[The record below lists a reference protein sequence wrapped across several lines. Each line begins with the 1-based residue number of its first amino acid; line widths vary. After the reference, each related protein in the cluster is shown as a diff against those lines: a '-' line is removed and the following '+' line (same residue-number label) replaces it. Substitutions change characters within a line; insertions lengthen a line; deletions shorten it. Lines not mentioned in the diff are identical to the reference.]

1 MRTRI
6 ARLAKSKALL
16 VGLVAAVIL
25 AVAGTIIGYATLN
38 KDVTLTLDGETRTV
52 STMQGTVADVLDDE
66 GIEVTD
72 KDVVLPG
79 LDEKVTDGTR
89 ISVKFGRPLDLT
101 VDGDLK
107 TYWVNSTDVN
117 SALAEIGLRFRGAD
131 LSASRS
137 ASIGRDGLALEV
149 ATPKKLTV
157 HFAGDKPITRTVA
170 ALTVADALKELE
182 LKVDDDDLVKPAAD
196 AELGDGDK
204 IVVTKVRVET
214 RKVSDEEIA
223 FETVE
228 RSDAAMFDDES
239 EILKDG
245 RHGLRDVTY
254 RLVFRN
260 GELHKRTVVTA
271 AVTRKPVDKV
281 VKVGTKKR
289 PVETN
294 YAPGNSVWDRLAQ
307 CESGGNWA
315 TNTGNGYYGGLQF
328 SASTWRA
335 VGGTGLPH
343 QHSREEQIKRGQILQ
358 QRAGWG
364 QWPHCSAKLGLR

>member
-25 AVAGTIIGYATLN
+25 AVAGTTIGYATLN

-52 STMQGTVADVLDDE
+52 STMQGTVGDVLDDE
-66 GIEVTD
+66 GIEITD

-79 LDEKVTDGTR
+79 LDEKVSDGSR
-89 ISVKFGRPLDLT
+89 ISIKFGRPLELT
-101 VDGDLK
+101 VDGEPK

-117 SALAEIGLRFRGAD
+117 SALSEIGLRFHGAD
-131 LSASRS
+131 LSASRGT
-137 ASIGRDGLALEV
+137 SIGRDGLALEV

-157 HFAGDKPITRTVA
+157 HFGGDKPLKREVA
-170 ALTVADALKELE
+170 ALTVADVIDQLD
-182 LKVDDDDLVKPAAD
+182 LKVDDDDIVKPKLT
-196 AELGDGDK
+196 AELEDGDK
-204 IVVTKVRVET
+204 IVITKVRVET
-214 RKVSDEEIA
+214 RKVSAEEIA
-223 FETVE
+223 FKTVE
-228 RSDAAMFDDES
+228 RTDASMFDDES
-239 EILKDG
+239 ETLTDG
-245 RHGLRDVTY
+245 KAGLRDVTY

-260 GELHKRTVVTA
+260 GELHQRTVVDSS
-271 AVTRKPVDKV
+271 VTRKPVSKV

-294 YAPGNSVWDRLAQ
+294 FAPGNSVWDRLAQ

-364 QWPHCSAKLGLR
+364 QWPHCSARLGLR